1 MQYKYKIVR
10 AVGCLVTEGQRSEQW
25 RLKSGALDSIP
36 SNYQLFTFHSF
47 ITKLVFIEARY
58 PYLSFVL
65 TVMTTLVNR

>member
-1 MQYKYKIVR
+1 MQYRYKIVR
-10 AVGCLVTEGQRSEQW
+10 TVGCLVTVGQRSEQW

-58 PYLSFVL
+58 SYLSFVL